1 MPKFYVV
8 ISKTTT
14 NIGRCIRVVSSC
26 TYNHSAISFDK
37 DLTKL
42 YAFAR
47 RQRNSCMTAGLVH
60 ESTARYMERENAEVP
75 IKVFEFD
82 LSEEQVEEVRKIVL
96 QMVDNPEYMYN
107 APSLVSYPIM
117 KGVRTYKAYTCSEF
131 VATVLSKLGILNGK
145 DPCKYTPEDLIDELK
160 DYEIYSGN
168 MQDFV
173 TTITHDERYYAAYS
187 LSTFKQS
194 FMTVFTLFKR
204 TLLRRR
210 YSDAA

>member
-60 ESTARYMERENAEVP
+60 ESTARYMERKGAEVP

-82 LSEEQVEEVRKIVL
+82 VTEEQVEEIRDIVKVML
-96 QMVDNPEYMYN
+96 NNPEYMYN
-107 APSLVSYPIM
+107 APSLVSYPII

-131 VATVLSKLGILNGK
+131 VATVLNKLGIISGK
-145 DPCKYTPEDLIDELK
+145 EPCKYSPEDLIDELSG
-160 DYEIYSGN
+160 YEIFSGD

-173 TTITHDERYYAAYS
+173 TTITHDEGYYASYS
-187 LSTFKQS
+187 IHTFKQS
-194 FMTVFTLFKR
+194 FLTIVTLVKR
-204 TLLRRR
+204 TILRRR